1 MIAWT
6 LGLIVKST
14 LLLAVAGL
22 LGFSSAGLQV
32 AAAESAAAGPL
43 AVEGDAKSCE
53 AGPSTARDGAAQA
66 RVADLQTRLQAAEVD
81 ADTIP
86 LNGSG
91 YNYTSDVR
99 VSNELLFMDAELQR
113 R

>member
-1 MIAWT
+1 MRLPKLSLVI
-6 LGLIVKST
+6 
-14 LLLAVAGL
+14 AVAGL
-22 LGFSSAGLQV
+22 LLLSNSGLQL
-32 AAAESAAAGPL
+32 AAAEPAAGPL
-43 AVEGDAKSCE
+43 APQAAGTTCE

-66 RVADLQTRLQAAEVD
+66 RVADLQARLQAAEVD
-81 ADTIP
+81 PDTIP

-113 R
+113 QGD

>member
-1 MIAWT
+1 MQRFPRLSLAI
-6 LGLIVKST
+6 
-14 LLLAVAGL
+14 AVAALLVLSSSGL
-22 LGFSSAGLQV
+22 RV
-32 AAAESAAAGPL
+32 AVADSAAGPL
-43 AVEGDAKSCE
+43 AVEGAGKSCE

-66 RVADLQTRLQAAEVD
+66 RVADLQARLQAAEVD